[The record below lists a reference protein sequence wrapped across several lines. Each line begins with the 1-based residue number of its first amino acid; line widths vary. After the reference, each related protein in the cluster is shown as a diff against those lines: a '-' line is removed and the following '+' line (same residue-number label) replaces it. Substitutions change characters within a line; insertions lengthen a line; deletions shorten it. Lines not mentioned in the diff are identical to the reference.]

1 MKLSIVTPLYNEE
14 DNIYPFL
21 KEVRSVLENIKIT
34 DYQVVFVLDKS
45 SDNSFN
51 VLKKISLEDKKIKVL
66 HLSRRYGHQESIVAG
81 IEHSL
86 KADMI
91 ITMDMDLQHPPSLI
105 PKLIEK
111 INEGYDVVFTKR
123 LLNKDQG
130 FIRNLLGNL
139 FYKLNNYLSDT
150 KLERGAA
157 DFRIIKGN
165 IANNLIKNFPEK
177 DFFLRGLISWI
188 GFKQTYI
195 EYNSEKRQIGKSKFN
210 NVKKFQLAING
221 IISLSTRPLYI
232 SIIFG
237 IIFAILSIFFLFLI
251 IFDYF
256 YNGNIPRGWTT
267 LTSVILI
274 ISSIQFL
281 LIGIIGFYIGSIFK
295 EIKNRPKYLIQ
306 DKLNID

>member
-1 MKLSIVTPLYNEE
+1 MKLSVVTPLYNEE

-34 DYQVVFVLDKS
+34 DYQIVFVLDKS

-51 VLKKISLEDKKIKVL
+51 VLKKLSLEDKKIKVL
-66 HLSRRYGHQESIVAG
+66 HLSRRYGHQESIIAG

-91 ITMDMDLQHPPSLI
+91 ITMDMDLQHPTSLI

-210 NVKKFQLAING
+210 NIKKFQLAING

-237 IIFAILSIFFLFLI
+237 IVFAILSIFFLFLI

-281 LIGIIGFYIGSIFK
+281 LIGIIGFYVGSIFK

-306 DKLNID
+306 DKINIE